1 MVRSLF
7 AIETFWSNPSRCFF
21 KDVAVLCL
29 LFGTLFTFLLGHRP
43 LATPDEG
50 RYVEIPREMVV
61 TGDYLTPHLNGLKYF
76 EKPPLFYWMQS
87 LSVSGIGLNPFGLRL
102 WTAVLGL
109 LGVIGTYAVGRFALG
124 RVAGL
129 WSAIVLGTSLLYA
142 VLARLIVLDLPLTL
156 FLSASLVAFW
166 LSTQLHGNKRLLCL
180 ASWGAGMAL
189 ASLTKGLIGVAIPG
203 AVALFWIGVTRQGRF
218 LKHAFHPLALF
229 VFFLIAAPWHVL
241 VALKNPEFFDF
252 YFIHEHV
259 LRYTSKIHNRYQPVW
274 FFIPVL
280 MLGFYPWI
288 FYLGQRF
295 VLKPWRLSQKKASSF
310 LTFCTCWASFIFV
323 FFSLSSSKLI
333 PYLLPIFPALAWGVG
348 AFLGSV
354 LENPTRYFRAFRRGT
369 LGWLIFS
376 IFLAFGALAYI
387 PIDTQYFGRKVESL
401 ELWVSMGL
409 LAAVLLG
416 GALSVWIALR
426 QGFVSSVL
434 KRILVTTLLFLGVL
448 MYADPYLQP
457 RVSIQTPAFY
467 IKNLLKP
474 GDVVASYRAYY
485 QDLPVYLER
494 TVTVVGFQGE
504 LAFGASQE
512 PWKKQLLDQSA
523 FQELWKGENR
533 VFLVMNPMHL
543 KTLSL
548 ETPFFI
554 LWQDGDYAI
563 ISNQPTSPQEAP

>member
-1 MVRSLF
+1 MF

-21 KDVAVLCL
+21 EDVAVLCL

-87 LSVSGIGLNPFGLRL
+87 LSISGMGLNPFGLRL
-102 WTAVLGL
+102 WTAFLGL

-124 RVAGL
+124 RVAGV
-129 WSAIVLGTSLLYA
+129 WSAIVLGTSLLYV
-142 VLARLIVLDLPLTL
+142 VLARLIILDLPLTL

-166 LSTQLHGNKRLLCL
+166 LSTQLQGKKRLLCL
-180 ASWGAGMAL
+180 AGWGGSMAL

-203 AVALFWIGVTRQGRF
+203 AIALLWIGVTRQGRF
-218 LKHAFHPLALF
+218 LKHAFHPLALL

-280 MLGFYPWI
+280 MVGFYPWV

-295 VLKPWRLSQKKASSF
+295 VLKPWSLCQEKAASF

-333 PYLLPIFPALAWGVG
+333 PYLLPLFPALAWGVG
-348 AFLGSV
+348 AFFGGA
-354 LENPTRYFRAFRRGT
+354 LESPTRYFRAFRRGS

-376 IFLAFGALAYI
+376 SFLGVGALAYI
-387 PIDTQYFGRKVESL
+387 PIDTQFFGRKAESL

-409 LAAVLLG
+409 LATVLLG

-426 QGFVSSVL
+426 QGLVSSVL
-434 KRILVTTLLFLGVL
+434 KRILLTTLLFLGVL

-467 IKNLLKP
+467 IKNILKP

-494 TVTVVGFQGE
+494 TVNVIGFQGE

-512 PWKKQLLDQSA
+512 PWKKQLLDQAA
-523 FQELWKGENR
+523 FQELWQGGSR
-533 VFLVMNPMHL
+533 VFVVMNPMHL